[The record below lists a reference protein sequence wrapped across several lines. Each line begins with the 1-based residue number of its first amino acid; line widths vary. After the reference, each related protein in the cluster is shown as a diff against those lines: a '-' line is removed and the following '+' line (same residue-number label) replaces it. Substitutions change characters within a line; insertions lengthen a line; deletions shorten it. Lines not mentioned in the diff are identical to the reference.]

1 MKNFTLLYIALSLL
15 ISSCGSDD
23 SSSGSSPAVDNR
35 AQETGVS
42 TSYYVSSEKDLVACD
57 SSRRGYLAYV
67 KDTAEFK
74 ACLEAGWTTVDVKGK
89 EGAKGSSGSNGAA
102 GTMVSGN
109 QWYDPI
115 TTKMWVMTNINTAL
129 TGFTDAQSTCSGTY
143 RIPTQAEAQ
152 AALGHGMGTQSA
164 LLSSPPTYTVVSGY
178 SSHGKVVRL
187 SDAVFMTS
195 GTGTGAQFCISQ

>member
-1 MKNFTLLYIALSLL
+1 MKILNL
-15 ISSCGSDD
+15 IVATQILVACGSDD
-23 SSSGSSPAVDNR
+23 SGSSSSAVDNR
-35 AQETGVS
+35 QETGVS
-42 TSYYVSSEKDLVACD
+42 TSYYVASEKDLVVCD

-89 EGAKGSSGSNGAA
+89 DGKSGSNGAA

-115 TTKMWVMTNINTAL
+115 TTKMWVMTNINTTL

-195 GTGTGAQFCISQ
+195 GIGTGAQFCISQ